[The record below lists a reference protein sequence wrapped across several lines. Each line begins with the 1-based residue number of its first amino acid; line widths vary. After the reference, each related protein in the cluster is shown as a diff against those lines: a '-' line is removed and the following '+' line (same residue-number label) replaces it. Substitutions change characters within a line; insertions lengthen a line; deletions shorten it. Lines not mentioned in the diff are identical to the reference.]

1 MLSQFYPPVIGGE
14 ERHVRSLGAALAA
27 RGHNVAVAT
36 QWYPGQ
42 LETEDDLGVAVHRI
56 RGTMQRSARLFTDAS
71 RRHAPPFPDP
81 EFTLGLSRIL
91 REFRP
96 DVVHAHNWIV
106 HSFAPLKH
114 RAGAPVVLTL
124 HDYGMVC
131 AKKNLMRG
139 EEVCSGPGLVKCLDC
154 ARGHYGALKGGVTTL
169 SNWMM
174 NGFSPVDKV
183 LTVSSAVAEGN
194 GLAAR
199 GIPFEV
205 VPNFIPDDAGLADGA
220 VDPLLE
226 QLPEQLF
233 LLFVGDLRRQKG
245 IHVVLD
251 AYARLPD
258 RPPLVLIGRPCPD
271 TPAELPDGARIL
283 TNWPHASVMRAWH
296 RAAVALA
303 PSIWPEPCA
312 TVVLEAMAC
321 GKPVIASRMG
331 GMPDMVLDGET
342 GWLVKPNDPADLA
355 RALSRLLQNP
365 DEARRMGEA
374 GRRHVAAFEARTVV
388 PRIENVYLSLLQRRA
403 A

>member
-14 ERHVRSLGAALAA
+14 ERHVRSLGAALVA
-27 RGHNVAVAT
+27 RGHKVTVAT

-42 LETEDDLGVAVHRI
+42 LEIEEDLGVTVHRI

-81 EFTLGLSRIL
+81 EFALGLSRL
-91 REFRP
+91 ARDFRP

-114 RAGAPVVLTL
+114 RIGAPVVLTL

-174 NGFSPVDKV
+174 NGFSPVDQV

-194 GLAAR
+194 GLVAR
-199 GIPFEV
+199 AIPFEV
-205 VPNFIPDDAGLADGA
+205 VPNFIPDAAGAPDATD
-220 VDPLLE
+220 DPLLA
-226 QLPEQLF
+226 QLPDQPF

-251 AYARLPD
+251 AYARLSR

-283 TNWPHASVMRAWH
+283 TNWPHASVMRAWQ

-312 TVVLEAMAC
+312 TVVLEAMAS

-331 GMPDMVLDGET
+331 GMPDMVRDGET
-342 GWLVKPNDPADLA
+342 GFLVDPGDPADLA
-355 RALSRLLQNP
+355 RALTHLLDDP
-365 DEARRMGEA
+365 REAHRMGEA
-374 GRRHVAAFEARTVV
+374 GREHVAAFRAGSVV
-388 PRIENVYLSLLQRRA
+388 PRIESIYLSLLQRRA